1 MSDHSNNLDPIQETE
16 LIVEGDALLQEG
28 ALLQSYGKSE
38 PLHDVN
44 GWDQCFQHKQTQRLM
59 SRLCVS

>member
-1 MSDHSNNLDPIQETE
+1 MSAHSSNFDPIQETE
-16 LIVEGDALLQEG
+16 PTVEGDALLQVG
-28 ALLQSYGKSE
+28 DLLQSIGTSE